1 MWVGLRTSGILHDS
15 EAWSHLRKGAKG
27 APRDQRGSGDTLPT
41 IGIQM
46 SMDFE
51 NELLNNRTFL
61 RLREW
66 IDHRVVGRYSARWLV
81 EANTY
86 RRADKEGEGHSEIL
100 GFKNSRDWTNGVLE
114 LREDYPER
122 ILPDSEAEAGVH
134 TGTREG
140 QGRTG
145 CGVNASS
152 QAKMR
157 GRIHGRTGTWRARIG
172 KERDSGRETGS
183 RDDCVGSRD
192 AGEGRDAQ
200 PTLTRLNSS
209 AHGPDSQCIP
219 VSVSGAVLPMAA
231 CARAVASVRAS
242 RLAPTSFMPNTSQYR
257 APGLQLK
264 GCQLLNFNFLE
275 HPTPEA
281 RNPEA
286 TLDAR
291 TNPRTFAAS
300 PPDIDIFA
308 ASLAGHLRTGSAVFV
323 SGDEHTRRGL
333 DCAWT
338 KPYLDGDPLF
348 LGLPP
353 TPVSLDLTNE
363 PRHLSINAAHMS
375 LSFES
380 KTPIRPALMIILPPS
395 HQRASR
401 SLDSDTG
408 NEGGSIGR
416 ACSDIDPRR
425 HKARQAF
432 PSPTA
437 TIRKAYRLSCLR
449 APPVHGTLS
458 PFVDEAW
465 DNMLP
470 LWCKDARLSSW
481 APDYT
486 GSRATGISPTANFSL
501 PILSHAAPTTD
512 DASPPP
518 RKLPPTLATLP
529 VSRGSGSGDAPTKP
543 SLQCDA
549 FPLSVFSHS
558 LAGPLVASSESGG
571 TLHLPN
577 LEPKRFAGILQVLF
591 HQHLLLSLNHS
602 MYCLQNLAIPRWVGC
617 CF

>member
-1 MWVGLRTSGILHDS
+1 MRHGRRKSGKESNLNETKRTSMGHAVRIADGAQAADTDTAQLLGARARLPIHFGLSVWGRSPHGGLRACRRIRARLPLSVREGIGGVWVGDS
-15 EAWSHLRKGAKG
+15 
-27 APRDQRGSGDTLPT
+27 D
-41 IGIQM
+41 
-46 SMDFE
+46 
-51 NELLNNRTFL
+51 
-61 RLREW
+61 
-66 IDHRVVGRYSARWLV
+66 
-81 EANTY
+81 
-86 RRADKEGEGHSEIL
+86 
-100 GFKNSRDWTNGVLE
+100 
-114 LREDYPER
+114 
-122 ILPDSEAEAGVH
+122 
-134 TGTREG
+134 
-140 QGRTG
+140 
-145 CGVNASS
+145 
-152 QAKMR
+152 
-157 GRIHGRTGTWRARIG
+157 
-172 KERDSGRETGS
+172 
-183 RDDCVGSRD
+183 
-192 AGEGRDAQ
+192 
-200 PTLTRLNSS
+200 
-209 AHGPDSQCIP
+209 
-219 VSVSGAVLPMAA
+219 
-231 CARAVASVRAS
+231 
-242 RLAPTSFMPNTSQYR
+242 PTSFMPNTSQYR

-286 TLDAR
+286 TL
-291 TNPRTFAAS
+291 
-300 PPDIDIFA
+300 
-308 ASLAGHLRTGSAVFV
+308 GSA
-323 SGDEHTRRGL
+323 RRTSAVYDL
-333 DCAWT
+333 KQKSPSLET
-338 KPYLDGDPLF
+338 PLF
-348 LGLPP
+348 DSAPSSSQAICAREVLSSYPEMNIPDEGLIA
-353 TPVSLDLTNE
+353 L
-363 PRHLSINAAHMS
+363 AHMS

-470 LWCKDARLSSW
+470 LWCKDARLSNW

-501 PILSHAAPTTD
+501 SILSHAAPTTD

-558 LAGPLVASSESGG
+558 LVGPLVAVPVSRYDSAMHGTQCSPILTQVTRTRLFDGSALAKYIRTTRVIEKSCVGAVTRRSTGTFVSYISFLVHLLMTTWGCLIAAAEFPEYSYACTSPTSVSFIHGDGNVGKWEFHLLSVSTGAFGRFG
-571 TLHLPN
+571 TLLPVAAKPRN
-577 LEPKRFAGILQVLF
+577 PALGECRTRVPGPALFATCCGRLALA
-591 HQHLLLSLNHS
+591 LSAPSAESSRDSREISRHRDR
-602 MYCLQNLAIPRWVGC
+602 MQTGC
-617 CF
+617 KGKLSPSHFIVEMS